1 MAFSLRKLSPVGRI
15 ALGLVSQMVTI
26 VLLLAILFG
35 VIPDQ
40 IESARKVRAVL
51 SESLAQQTASLLQ
64 SGDTARLEATL
75 RGALERYDDLRS
87 LAVRE
92 ANGNIITEAGPHRQL
107 WQSPDNGG
115 AHLDNIAVPITAD
128 KLVWGNV
135 EFGFHS
141 AYPESLSGWLT
152 YPPIATVLL
161 IAFLGMIT
169 FYLYLRRALE
179 YLDPL
184 SVIPERVRT
193 AYDTFKEAILVV
205 DPKGRVVLAN
215 TAFRNLH
222 PAADANLTGKPASSL
237 GWLIAGMPMGDA
249 PHPWLQAMESKATI
263 NDIAMKIEVPGQN
276 HATEV
281 VLNCTPI
288 IDGYGQSR
296 GSMVI
301 LSDVT
306 ALQRSNRELQRALN
320 ELAESKREIEEKN
333 LELETLAT
341 RDPMTGCLNR
351 RAMYA
356 LVEPLFA
363 TIVERGTDICCVM
376 GDIDH
381 FKKFNDTYGH
391 AIGDLVIKAFASTI
405 GSGLRDADI
414 LCRFGGEEF
423 CIFLPSVTSEQAWQ
437 IIERVRNAVEM
448 EAGRS
453 IRDQE
458 GLRITASFGVASIK
472 DGAAKPDALIELA
485 DQALYHAKRTG
496 RNRVCVWSPEVCEEE
511 PAAAAQ

>member
-1 MAFSLRKLSPVGRI
+1 MAFSLQKLSPVGRI

-35 VIPDQ
+35 VIPDR
-40 IESARKVRAVL
+40 IESARQVRAVL
-51 SESLAQQTASLLQ
+51 SESLAQQAIALLQ
-64 SGDTARLEATL
+64 TGDTVRLEAML
-75 RGALERYDDLRS
+75 QGALARYDGLRS

-92 ANGNIITEAGPHRQL
+92 ADGNIIAEAGPHRQF
-107 WQSPDNGG
+107 WRAPDTGG
-115 AHLDNIAVPITAD
+115 ARLDNIAVPITAD
-128 KLVWGNV
+128 TLAWGNV

-141 AYPESLSGWLT
+141 AYPQSLGGWLT

-161 IAFLGMIT
+161 IAILGMT
-169 FYLYLRRALE
+169 SFYLYLRRALE

-215 TAFRNLH
+215 AAFRHLH
-222 PAADANLTGKPASSL
+222 PAAEANLTGKPASNL
-237 GWLIAGMPMGDA
+237 DWLIAGIPLSDA
-249 PHPWLQAMESKATI
+249 PLPWLQAMESKSAIT
-263 NDIAMKIEVPGQN
+263 DIAMTIAVPGQD

-306 ALQRSNRELQRALN
+306 ALQRSNRELQKALD
-320 ELAESKREIEEKN
+320 ELAVSKREIEEKN

-363 TIVERGTDICCVM
+363 TIIERGTDICCVM

-405 GSGLRDADI
+405 ASGLRDADI

-458 GLRITASFGVASIK
+458 GLRITASFGVSSIK
-472 DGAAKPDALIELA
+472 DGADNPDAMIELA

-496 RNRVCVWSPEVCEEE
+496 RNRVCVWGPEVCEEE
-511 PAAAAQ
+511 AAVVTQ

>member
-1 MAFSLRKLSPVGRI
+1 MAFSLQKLSPVGRI

-35 VIPDQ
+35 VIPDR
-40 IESARKVRAVL
+40 IESARQVRAVL
-51 SESLAQQTASLLQ
+51 SESLAQQAIALLQ
-64 SGDTARLEATL
+64 TGDTVRLEAML
-75 RGALERYDDLRS
+75 QGALARYDGLRS

-92 ANGNIITEAGPHRQL
+92 ADGNIIAEAGPHRQF
-107 WQSPDNGG
+107 WRAPDTGG
-115 AHLDNIAVPITAD
+115 ARLDNIAVPITAD
-128 KLVWGNV
+128 TLAWGNV

-141 AYPESLSGWLT
+141 AYPQSLGGWLT

-161 IAFLGMIT
+161 IAILGMT
-169 FYLYLRRALE
+169 SFYLYLRRALE

-215 TAFRNLH
+215 AAFRHLH
-222 PAADANLTGKPASSL
+222 PAAEANLTGKPASNL
-237 GWLIAGMPMGDA
+237 DWLIAGIPLSDA
-249 PHPWLQAMESKATI
+249 PLPWLQAMESKSAIT
-263 NDIAMKIEVPGQN
+263 DIAMTIAVPGQD

-306 ALQRSNRELQRALN
+306 ALQRSNRELQKALD
-320 ELAESKREIEEKN
+320 ELAVSKREIEEKN

-363 TIVERGTDICCVM
+363 TIIERGTDIC
-376 GDIDH
+376 
-381 FKKFNDTYGH
+381 
-391 AIGDLVIKAFASTI
+391 
-405 GSGLRDADI
+405 
-414 LCRFGGEEF
+414 
-423 CIFLPSVTSEQAWQ
+423 
-437 IIERVRNAVEM
+437 
-448 EAGRS
+448 
-453 IRDQE
+453 
-458 GLRITASFGVASIK
+458 
-472 DGAAKPDALIELA
+472 
-485 DQALYHAKRTG
+485 
-496 RNRVCVWSPEVCEEE
+496 
-511 PAAAAQ
+511 

>member
-1 MAFSLRKLSPVGRI
+1 MAFSLRKISPVGRI

-26 VLLLAILFG
+26 VLLISILFG
-35 VIPDQ
+35 VIPDR
-40 IESARKVRAVL
+40 IESARQVRAVL
-51 SESLAQQTASLLQ
+51 AENLAQQATSLLQ
-64 SGDTARLEATL
+64 RGDVAQVEATL
-75 RGALERYDDLRS
+75 LGALGRYDDLRS

-92 ANGNIITEAGPHRQL
+92 ASGAIVAEAGPHRLL

-115 AHLDNIAVPITAD
+115 TPLNNIAIPITAD
-128 KLVWGNV
+128 DILWGNV

-141 AYPESLSGWLT
+141 AYPESLGEWLT

-161 IAFLGMIT
+161 IALLGMT
-169 FYLYLRRALE
+169 SFYLYLRRVLE

-184 SVIPERVRT
+184 AVIPERVRT
-193 AYDTFKEAILVV
+193 AYDTFQEAIMVV
-205 DPKGRVVLAN
+205 DPKGRIVLAN
-215 TAFRNLH
+215 AAFRKLH
-222 PAADANLTGKPASSL
+222 PAADANLSGKPASSL
-237 GWLIAGMPMGDA
+237 DWLLAGLPLGDA
-249 PHPWLQAMESKATI
+249 PYPWLQAMESKTAVT
-263 NDIAMKIEVPGQN
+263 DISMEIDVPNQG
-276 HATEV
+276 HATEI
-281 VLNCTPI
+281 VLGCTPI

-296 GSMVI
+296 GSMVV

-306 ALQRSNRELQRALN
+306 AVQRSNRELKKALDQ
-320 ELAESKREIEEKN
+320 LAASKQEIEEKN
-333 LELETLAT
+333 RELETLAT
-341 RDPMTGCLNR
+341 RDPMTGCFNR
-351 RAMYA
+351 RAMYE

-363 TIVERGTDICCVM
+363 TIRERGTDICCVM

-423 CIFLPSVTSEQAWQ
+423 CIFLPNVTSAQAWQ

-472 DGAAKPDALIELA
+472 DGAEKPDALIELA

-496 RNRVCVWSPEVCEEE
+496 RNRVCVWSPELCEDEVAE
-511 PAAAAQ
+511 VAQ